1 MLYASA
7 AYAVA
12 RCRLSVCPSVE
23 LVDSAEMNKY
33 IFKIVTPSV
42 ATPFLFFYTKRH
54 GNIPTGA
61 PLMGEVECRWARQN
75 RDY

>member
-23 LVDSAEMNKY
+23 LVDSVEMNKY

-42 ATPFLFFYTKRH
+42 ATPFLFFLHQTSWQYSDGDPPNGGGRMQV
-54 GNIPTGA
+54 G
-61 PLMGEVECRWARQN
+61 
-75 RDY
+75 